1 MNIIYHEKIKDNN
14 VDDPIYNFTKF
25 IEKKYKKNFNKLY
38 LYMINKP
45 YLVGIQEIKNNNSIA
60 YKENFDLKEY
70 QNILYL
76 G

>member
-1 MNIIYHEKIKDNN
+1 MIQYIILLNLQKKNI
-14 VDDPIYNFTKF
+14 
-25 IEKKYKKNFNKLY
+25 KKNFNKLY

-70 QNILYL
+70 QNILYV